1 MLSFVIPAHNEEPII
16 TRTIAEIK
24 AAIAETEFASDYEI
38 IVVDDHSSD
47 KTFDAVQQLGDFR
60 TRAFRLSKRS
70 GSHVALRMGLGQAL
84 GDAVVCLSADG
95 QDDPAAVPSMIAAWR
110 AGANTVWALRR
121 NRADEPWRT
130 KLLAVMF
137 YKLLGF
143 MGAHEGQDIDL
154 SRADFYLL
162 DRRVVAAVNA
172 CEERNTS
179 LFGLIAWLGFVQDS
193 VEYDRRERTVGRSKW
208 NFTSRLGL
216 AKDWIISFSGLP
228 LKCITVLGFCLSF
241 LGLLYA
247 ILIVL
252 NYFILAQPVQGW
264 SSIVMLILVLGGVQ
278 LVMLGVIGEYV
289 WRNFSEAKKR
299 PLYFLERS
307 TDEAR
312 GRD

>member
-1 MLSFVIPAHNEEPII
+1 MISFVIPAYNEEQII
-16 TRTIAEIK
+16 LRTIEEVK
-24 AAIAETEFASDYEI
+24 TAIALSEFASDYEI

-47 KTFDAVQQLGDFR
+47 RTFEAVQGLGDPR
-60 TRAFRLSKRS
+60 IRCFRLSKQS
-70 GSHVALRMGLGQAL
+70 GSHVALRMGLARTAGQA
-84 GDAVVCLSADG
+84 VCCLSADG
-95 QDDPAAVPSMIAAWR
+95 QDNPAAIGSMVDKWR
-110 AGANTVWALRR
+110 AGTHIVWALRR
-121 NRADEPWRT
+121 SRADEPWRT
-130 KLLAVMF
+130 KLFALMF
-137 YKLLGF
+137 YKLLGL
-143 MGAHEGQDIDL
+143 MGAHEGKEIDL

-162 DRRVVAAVNA
+162 DRRVVDAVNA

-208 NFTSRLGL
+208 NFTSRLNL

-228 LKCITVLGFCLSF
+228 LKCITALGFCLSF

-247 ILIVL
+247 IMIIA
-252 NYFILAQPVQGW
+252 NYFIWETPVQGW

-299 PLYFLERS
+299 PLYFLERD
-307 TDEAR
+307 TDRER
-312 GRD
+312 GD